1 MPPGEFEGTSAQ
13 SRFPSAA
20 PCAGRPRD
28 ARPRAG
34 ADRGLGRTET
44 RVPVDLRAAG
54 AARRLVART
63 LHGRVHDD
71 VLGSARLVASE
82 LATNSVRHS
91 GATAGESMVIR
102 LDLSSTR
109 VRLEVEDPGVAEAIS
124 IRAADQEGGGGFG
137 LNLVQVLSDVWGH
150 DRGPGGGTRVWAEL
164 ACSPAASNP
173 RGA

>member
-1 MPPGEFEGTSAQ
+1 
-13 SRFPSAA
+13 
-20 PCAGRPRD
+20 
-28 ARPRAG
+28 
-34 ADRGLGRTET
+34 
-44 RVPVDLRAAG
+44 
-54 AARRLVART
+54 
-63 LHGRVHDD
+63 

-124 IRAADQEGGGGFG
+124 IRTADQEGGGGFG

-173 RGA
+173 GSA